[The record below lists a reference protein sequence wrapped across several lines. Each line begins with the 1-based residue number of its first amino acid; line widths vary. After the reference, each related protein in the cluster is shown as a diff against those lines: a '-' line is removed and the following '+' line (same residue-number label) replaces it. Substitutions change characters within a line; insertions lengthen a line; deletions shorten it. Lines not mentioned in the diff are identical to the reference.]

1 MTLRKPLVING
12 GQTEQIQDG
21 DALYFPLGSR
31 VGEDTTYIDFVKR
44 DIDFSIFS
52 PGLIVPFA
60 ALDPNEAVIGKAL
73 PVIGGIIAVSE
84 NEYEDGSLSF
94 AYIVDD
100 VLTSAIDFTPDFTPG
115 EETISLN
122 ANFDLGTDYKIKAEA
137 LMIGTG
143 VDEAMPIFA
152 VNDGSAEEDTPS
164 LLYIGGETF
173 TGYVFNVRTNK
184 DFSLFVIGQSEN
196 QSLYI
201 GSYIDE
207 DVQFINFNDVEQG
220 NWLIGR
226 DIRHFGIGYV
236 FDEESINHEIIS
248 IDYRGDVDFNFNTYT
263 QGRASTADGIDTWL
277 SKTMRDI
284 TSDVGLQNAA
294 RSVDTD
300 GQYLY
305 LGTYRDVEVCTLI
318 IYDIK
323 TDPANPIKVSPDT
336 ITDLPA
342 HPIKGIRYQ
351 GGYLYISFEASGGD
365 AFRIV
370 DVTDPTN
377 PIVKGGSG
385 LTTLPDMGGG
395 TTLDIEGDVCYV
407 TSLDQVF
414 SIDVSD
420 KDNPV
425 ILDEVD
431 LSAIENLALWT
442 CKVKNGYV
450 YIGGRN
456 AASGYDHFRII
467 DATDP
472 SDMSVIGGSGVNIPD
487 GMWTLNVENIG
498 SKTYVYIAAGKS
510 FIESDN
516 PKFYIIDATDKANP
530 VIVSSLLSE
539 ITSACSYVKYV
550 NGYCYL
556 VCWGVGSG
564 DDLYVIDVNDPTAP
578 YIVAH
583 QDYAICPLTLAV
595 HGR

>member
-143 VDEAMPIFA
+143 VDEAMPIFV
-152 VNDGSAEEDTPS
+152 VNDGLEDNPF
-164 LLYIGGETF
+164 LYYVGGDVTA
-173 TGYVFNVRTNK
+173 YLFNMRRNK
-184 DFSLFVIGQSEN
+184 DTTAFVIEQSDN
-196 QSLYI
+196 QSTLVI
-201 GSYIDE
+201 SYPNENTQGLIFGD
-207 DVQFINFNDVEQG
+207 NTYG
-220 NWLIGR
+220 NWSLARDENKFYISYSFEEEGILIE
-226 DIRHFGIGYV
+226 DIDH
-236 FDEESINHEIIS
+236 
-248 IDYRGDVDFNFNTYT
+248 RGDVNFHYNTYA

-414 SIDVSD
+414 AIDVSD
-420 KDNPV
+420 KDNPT
-425 ILDEVD
+425 ILDSIYPITGD
-431 LSAIENLALWT
+431 DIPALWT

-450 YIGGRN
+450 FVGGRDCV
-456 AASGYDHFRII
+456 SGYNHFRII

-472 SDMSVIGGSGVNIPD
+472 SDMSVIGGSGVDLPD

-498 SKTYVYIAAGKS
+498 NNTYVYIAAGKS
-510 FIESDN
+510 FL
-516 PKFYIIDATDKANP
+516 KA
-530 VIVSSLLSE
+530 
-539 ITSACSYVKYV
+539 ITPNSIS
-550 NGYCYL
+550 
-556 VCWGVGSG
+556 
-564 DDLYVIDVNDPTAP
+564 
-578 YIVAH
+578 
-583 QDYAICPLTLAV
+583 
-595 HGR
+595 